1 MTPTR
6 YALASIWLGVVLF
19 LGTTYFA
26 ATNTAPFILP
36 LLKKLAPGGS
46 SAQLHAMHIAL
57 RKLTH
62 MAEYVVLALLW
73 FWAIVV
79 HTGRPVRAAW
89 IALMVCLACAVAD
102 EAHQAIVPART
113 GSLQDVAID
122 VAGAAG
128 ALLIAL
134 GATARARDQM
144 RGGVAVEPAD

>member
-6 YALASIWLGVVLF
+6 YALASIWLGVVVF
-19 LGTTYFA
+19 LGTAYFA
-26 ATNTAPFILP
+26 TTNTAPFILP

-46 SAQLHAMHIAL
+46 NAQFHAIHLVL

-62 MAEYVVLALLW
+62 MAEYAVLALLW

-79 HTGRPVRAAW
+79 HTGRPVRAVW

-102 EAHQAIVPART
+102 ETHQVIVPTRS

-134 GATARARDQM
+134 GGTARAGDQM
-144 RGGVAVEPAD
+144 RRRVAVEPAD